1 VNQGQ
6 QRIPCPRC
14 QSNNFPGHTNCWQ
27 CGATLPPPESAL
39 PTPKLQPPTLNAQRS
54 TLNALP
60 PPVPPGSAAMYSFPG
75 AVPRSGFNWFYLRL
89 GILAVTLLGMLAAA
103 TYYANLGRT
112 ATNIDSG
119 TQQAIDQ
126 MEQMNRSMGQMI
138 DQSQQSI
145 SSPAA
150 MDPNS
155 VESQAKRELERLQ
168 RQHGVT
174 APPPVSPDGRVR
186 LQSGGTLNPE
196 EYDRARRALQ
206 NP

>member
-1 VNQGQ
+1 MNQGQ

-14 QSNNFPGHTNCWQ
+14 RSNNFPGHTNCWQ
-27 CGATLPPPESAL
+27 CGATLPPPESAF
-39 PTPKLQPPTLNAQRS
+39 PISVRS
-54 TLNALP
+54 ARPNVEFPIPNALP
-60 PPVPPGSAAMYSFPG
+60 MPPPVAPGSRAMVSLPSAA
-75 AVPRSGFNWFYLRL
+75 PRPGFNWFYLRL
-89 GILAVTLLGMLAAA
+89 GILAVTLLGMLAGA

-112 ATNIDSG
+112 ATQIDSG
-119 TQQAIDQ
+119 TQQAIEQIDQ
-126 MEQMNRSMGQMI
+126 MGRSMEQMIN
-138 DQSQQSI
+138 QSQQPI

-155 VESQAKRELERLQ
+155 VEAQAKRELERLQ

-174 APPPVSPDGRVR
+174 PPPVSPDGTVR

-196 EYDRARRALQ
+196 EYERARRALR